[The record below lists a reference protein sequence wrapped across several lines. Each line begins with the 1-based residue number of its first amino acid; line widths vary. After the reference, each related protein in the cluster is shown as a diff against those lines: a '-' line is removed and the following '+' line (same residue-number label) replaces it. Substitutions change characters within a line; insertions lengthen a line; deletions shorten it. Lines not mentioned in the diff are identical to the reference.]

1 MSHMTILAPTEVSLL
16 PQLLSV
22 ELYPGLWS
30 LLPGRFPPGRFSID
44 FELTAKLSWIT
55 IYPMS

>member
-1 MSHMTILAPTEVSLL
+1 MTILAPTEVSLL